1 MCKSAVL
8 NQFQQLY
15 FFNGEVYVAIPEHLR
30 HKLINIKGLLKPF
43 VAVDVTADVI
53 LTRDQMMD
61 MMFEQGLGGDIEP
74 KDFIDKV
81 LGSLKYKVFKKVKV
95 KGLLC

>member
-1 MCKSAVL
+1 
-8 NQFQQLY
+8 
-15 FFNGEVYVAIPEHLR
+15 
-30 HKLINIKGLLKPF
+30 
-43 VAVDVTADVI
+43 
-53 LTRDQMMD
+53 MMD